1 MDHRW
6 PWCRRVLFQPNRLGS
21 CCYLVTRLSICPDFG
36 LEILSLTGA
45 LPDPILP
52 AEAKPM
58 FLIENAFDLQ
68 GDGWTTMNLMFF
80 QKVWC
85 YQNRASRN
93 WNFEVNVKVIQFGSR
108 SHKEVVLK
116 QCSFLHRLTVKG
128 SEVRLGPLSKDLK
141 TTHARACTKVP
152 TFGTW
157 NEVESAE
164 ISFPVAPTWHRQ
176 LPEIWPRAWTPELL
190 VQRADVFLDFKLD
203 RCTRATVA
211 ARLELYDS
219 YCFSSCT
226 ADAFIYQPGSSPCK
240 RCSAGILMTQ
250 GFCGWHVEVGDCRTL
265 EETQLKAS
273 RFVRMFLRQWF
284 SPSFWVWYSWRFNQ
298 ATCLMG
304 YSWDAVWLFRG
315 HVGQKKQ
322 RASGTPGQRK
332 MMWMGGWYVHWLKV
346 VVAFQVRLRRATL
359 PRISVHQYMISHLPM
374 TFR

>member
-1 MDHRW
+1 
-6 PWCRRVLFQPNRLGS
+6 
-21 CCYLVTRLSICPDFG
+21 
-36 LEILSLTGA
+36 
-45 LPDPILP
+45 
-52 AEAKPM
+52 
-58 FLIENAFDLQ
+58 
-68 GDGWTTMNLMFF
+68 MNLMFF

-141 TTHARACTKVP
+141 TTRARACTKVP

-322 RASGTPGQRK
+322 RASGTPGQSRK
-332 MMWMGGWYVHWLKV
+332 MMWMGADMFNGSRLLWHCKCVYVEPPFPEFPCISTWYHISQWPLDKRCRTVCML
-346 VVAFQVRLRRATL
+346 QRRGFLWSLNESLGELGQLDKDQGTL
-359 PRISVHQYMISHLPM
+359 LPM
-374 TFR
+374 QSWVEWVDFSAINCQRLWILWSKS